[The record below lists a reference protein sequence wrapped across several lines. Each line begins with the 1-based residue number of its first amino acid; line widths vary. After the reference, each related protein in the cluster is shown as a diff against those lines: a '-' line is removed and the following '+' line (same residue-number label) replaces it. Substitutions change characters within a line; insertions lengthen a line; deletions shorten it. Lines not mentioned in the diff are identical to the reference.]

1 MNILIINGPN
11 LNFLGKRELTI
22 YGNETLESINGKI
35 KEFGMDSGMKI
46 EFFQSNHEGYI
57 IDKIQESYKKID
69 YLIINPGALT
79 HYGIGIRDAIL
90 STNLKTIEVHL
101 SNVYSREEFRHKSVI
116 SDICI
121 GKIAGFGSEGYKMA
135 LQYLSSLKKQEAK

>member
-1 MNILIINGPN
+1 MKVLVINGPN
-11 LNFLGKRELTI
+11 LNFLGRREPEI
-22 YGNETLESINGKI
+22 YGDKSLETINNEIKLFGK
-35 KEFGMDSGMKI
+35 KYGMDI
-46 EFFQSNHEGYI
+46 EFFQSNHEGFI
-57 IDKIQESYKKID
+57 IDKIQEVYGKVD

-101 SNVYSREEFRHKSVI
+101 SNVYSREEFRHKSVV

-121 GKIAGFGSEGYKMA
+121 GKITGFGSEGYKMA
-135 LQYLSSLKKQEAK
+135 LQYLSSLKK